1 LASLNYVNV
10 RLLVDSGASFSCIT
24 ESTFKRIV
32 ARDGNSRLKVAPLT
46 DNIRLSSAT
55 GSPLHIIG
63 EVMLDI
69 RLQYHLIPQKFLVIR
84 NLHHSGVIG
93 MDFLQDCKAVINLSE
108 QTLHLFDNSIVAPL
122 ITARDHANALCLMQT
137 VRIPGH
143 TEAVLPVTLARHAPY
158 RGHDP
163 AITEA
168 WPGITN
174 RGIGIAKALVQP
186 QNTRTICRILNVN
199 STPQTLRRGTRIAYL
214 SPIDASDPFN
224 VAALRGDQIRN
235 AAYLAAIHEQQD
247 SSKTTITQEDKIKA
261 INEVG
266 LQLDAAKK
274 RLKEHEFDELVSLL
288 YEYKHLFIT
297 DDADIPL
304 SNLPPVKI
312 PLLDDRPV
320 RIKPYRLPPLMDAEL
335 NRQLS
340 KLCHS
345 GIFWNRLVHRIRVQ
359 FSWCVNPAL
368 RAHPRRPESET
379 GNETGS
385 GNTWRI
391 VTDLRQLNLRVAP
404 LYHALPRVEDSMHK
418 LGHSRANLY
427 STFDQKGAF
436 YALSL
441 AEESRDITA
450 ISSSRYHL
458 RYTRLPLGLKSSS
471 SIFQLSLSNLLRSQ
485 LDTDLMVLYQ
495 DDLFLFTNGWDQHKA
510 LMKQIFHKYDVA
522 NLRFNGKKSGLLPPS
537 SIFGYQ
543 FDETGVRISDA
554 RAQIIKDGWPTP
566 KNVKQVRSFLGSIN
580 YVKRLVP
587 RHAELT
593 FPLRELLRPNAEF
606 NWGPEQQKSFDLIKQ
621 TLSSD
626 TVLAYPRFDNLKD
639 CHFVVICDGSKHSVG
654 SALGQVQ
661 PDGSTRI
668 IEYRARP
675 TSKRESLGSATALEL
690 VSLIQA
696 IRWHEPFLRL
706 APFVIKCDHVTL
718 TYLRELKHS
727 KNPKLLRYALL
738 LSEFDYKIEYTKG
751 RTHTLA
757 DSLSRRPFTQAERD
771 QVEKSQQEVDPLFLS
786 AISEELFED
795 MYTLGRS
802 DLEIAFTALSA
813 SR

>member
-1 LASLNYVNV
+1 V

-32 ARDGNSRLKVAPLT
+32 ARDGNSRLKVTPLT

-69 RLQYHLIPQKFLVIR
+69 RLQYHLIPHKFLVIR

-137 VRIPGH
+137 VHIPGH
-143 TEAVLPVTLARHAPY
+143 TEAVSPVTLAWHAPY

-174 RGIGIAKALVQP
+174 HGIGIAKALVQP
-186 QNTRTICRILNVN
+186 QNTRTICRILNVKP
-199 STPQTLRRGTRIAYL
+199 TPQTLRRGTRIAYL

-235 AAYLAAIHEQQD
+235 AAHLAAIDEQQD
-247 SSKTTITQEDKIKA
+247 SSKTTINQEDKIKA
-261 INEVG
+261 INEVA
-266 LQLDAAKK
+266 LQFDAAKK
-274 RLKEHEFDELVSLL
+274 RLNEHEFDELVCLL

-320 RIKPYRLPPLMDAEL
+320 RIKPYRLPPSMDTEL

-345 GIFWNRLVHRIRVQ
+345 HILEPSCSAHSSPLFLVRKSSPPGTPPQ
-359 FSWCVNPAL
+359 
-368 RAHPRRPESET
+368 T
-379 GNETGS
+379 GNETAN
-385 GNTWRI
+385 GNTWRL
-391 VTDLRQLNLRVAP
+391 VTDLCQLNLRVAP
-404 LYHALPRVEDSMHK
+404 VYHALPRVEDSMYK
-418 LGHSRANLY
+418 LGHSKATLY
-427 STFDQKGAF
+427 SVFDQKGAF
-436 YALSL
+436 FSLSL
-441 AEESRDITA
+441 AEESRDLTA
-450 ISSSRYHL
+450 ISSSKYHL
-458 RYTRLPLGLKSSS
+458 RYTRLPLGLKSAS
-471 SIFQLSLSNLLRSQ
+471 SIYQLSLSNLLRSQ
-485 LDTDLMVLYQ
+485 PDSDLMILYQ
-495 DDLFLFTNGWDQHKA
+495 DDLFLFTDGWEQHKA
-510 LMKQIFHKYDVA
+510 LMKQIFDKYHVA
-522 NLRFNGKKSGLLPPS
+522 NLRFNRRKSQVCCPRVQYL
-537 SIFGYQ
+537 GYQ

-554 RAQIIKDGWPTP
+554 RAQIIKDWPPP

-606 NWGPEQQKSFDLIKQ
+606 IWGPEQQKSFDLIKQ
-621 TLSSD
+621 TLASD
-626 TVLAYPRFDNLKD
+626 TVLAYIRFDNLKD
-639 CHFVVICDGSKHSVG
+639 CPFVVICD
-654 SALGQVQ
+654 
-661 PDGSTRI
+661 R
-668 IEYRARP
+668 
-675 TSKRESLGSATALEL
+675 SKRS
-690 VSLIQA
+690 V
-696 IRWHEPFLRL
+696 
-706 APFVIKCDHVTL
+706 
-718 TYLRELKHS
+718 
-727 KNPKLLRYALL
+727 
-738 LSEFDYKIEYTKG
+738 
-751 RTHTLA
+751 
-757 DSLSRRPFTQAERD
+757 
-771 QVEKSQQEVDPLFLS
+771 
-786 AISEELFED
+786 
-795 MYTLGRS
+795 
-802 DLEIAFTALSA
+802 
-813 SR
+813 

>member
-32 ARDGNSRLKVAPLT
+32 ACDGNSRLKVAPLT

-143 TEAVLPVTLARHAPY
+143 TEAVLPVTLSRHAPY

-186 QNTRTICRILNVN
+186 QNTRTICRILNAN
-199 STPQTLRRGTRIAYL
+199 SAPQTLRRGTRIAYL

-235 AAYLAAIHEQQD
+235 AAYLAVIDAQQD
-247 SSKTTITQEDKIKA
+247 SSKTTINQEDKIKA

-304 SNLPPVKI
+304 SSLPPVKI

-340 KLCHS
+340 KLCQSHILEPS
-345 GIFWNRLVHRIRVQ
+345 CSPYSSPVFLVRKPR
-359 FSWCVNPAL
+359 PPP
-368 RAHPRRPESET
+368 AHPRKPKAKPEVEIP
-379 GNETGS
+379 GGS
-385 GNTWRI
+385 
-391 VTDLRQLNLRVAP
+391 
-404 LYHALPRVEDSMHK
+404 
-418 LGHSRANLY
+418 
-427 STFDQKGAF
+427 
-436 YALSL
+436 
-441 AEESRDITA
+441 
-450 ISSSRYHL
+450 
-458 RYTRLPLGLKSSS
+458 
-471 SIFQLSLSNLLRSQ
+471 
-485 LDTDLMVLYQ
+485 
-495 DDLFLFTNGWDQHKA
+495 
-510 LMKQIFHKYDVA
+510 
-522 NLRFNGKKSGLLPPS
+522 
-537 SIFGYQ
+537 
-543 FDETGVRISDA
+543 
-554 RAQIIKDGWPTP
+554 
-566 KNVKQVRSFLGSIN
+566 
-580 YVKRLVP
+580 
-587 RHAELT
+587 
-593 FPLRELLRPNAEF
+593 
-606 NWGPEQQKSFDLIKQ
+606 
-621 TLSSD
+621 
-626 TVLAYPRFDNLKD
+626 
-639 CHFVVICDGSKHSVG
+639 
-654 SALGQVQ
+654 
-661 PDGSTRI
+661 
-668 IEYRARP
+668 
-675 TSKRESLGSATALEL
+675 
-690 VSLIQA
+690 
-696 IRWHEPFLRL
+696 
-706 APFVIKCDHVTL
+706 
-718 TYLRELKHS
+718 
-727 KNPKLLRYALL
+727 
-738 LSEFDYKIEYTKG
+738 
-751 RTHTLA
+751 
-757 DSLSRRPFTQAERD
+757 
-771 QVEKSQQEVDPLFLS
+771 
-786 AISEELFED
+786 
-795 MYTLGRS
+795 
-802 DLEIAFTALSA
+802 
-813 SR
+813 

>member
-143 TEAVLPVTLARHAPY
+143 TEAVLPVTLSRHAPY

-235 AAYLAAIHEQQD
+235 AAYLAAIDAQQD

-304 SNLPPVKI
+304 SSLPPVKI

-340 KLCHS
+340 KLCQS
-345 GIFWNRLVHRIRVQ
+345 NILEPSCSPYSSPVFLVRKPR
-359 FSWCVNPAL
+359 PPP
-368 RAHPRRPESET
+368 RAPPQTES
-379 GNETGS
+379 ETGS

-391 VTDLRQLNLRVAP
+391 VTDMRQINQRVAP
-404 LYHALPRVEDSMHK
+404 LYHALPRVEDSMYK
-418 LGHSRANLY
+418 LGHSKATFY
-427 STFDQKGAF
+427 SVFDQKGAF
-436 YALSL
+436 FSLSL
-441 AEESRDITA
+441 AEESRDLTA
-450 ISSSRYHL
+450 ISSSKYHL
-458 RYTRLPLGLKSSS
+458 RYTRLPQGLKSSS
-471 SIFQLSLSNLLRSQ
+471 SLYQLSLSNLLRSQ
-485 LDTDLMVLYQ
+485 LDSDSIILYQ
-495 DDLFLFTNGWDQHKA
+495 DDLFLFTDGWEQHKV
-510 LMKQIFHKYDVA
+510 LMKQIFDKYDGA
-522 NLRFNGKKSGLLPPS
+522 NLRFNGRKSQVCCPRVQYL
-537 SIFGYQ
+537 GYQ

-554 RAQIIKDGWPTP
+554 RAQIIKDWPTP

-606 NWGPEQQKSFDLIKQ
+606 SWGPEQQKSFDLIKQ

-654 SALGQVQ
+654 SA
-661 PDGSTRI
+661 
-668 IEYRARP
+668 
-675 TSKRESLGSATALEL
+675 
-690 VSLIQA
+690 
-696 IRWHEPFLRL
+696 
-706 APFVIKCDHVTL
+706 
-718 TYLRELKHS
+718 
-727 KNPKLLRYALL
+727 
-738 LSEFDYKIEYTKG
+738 
-751 RTHTLA
+751 
-757 DSLSRRPFTQAERD
+757 
-771 QVEKSQQEVDPLFLS
+771 
-786 AISEELFED
+786 
-795 MYTLGRS
+795 
-802 DLEIAFTALSA
+802 
-813 SR
+813 

>member
-10 RLLVDSGASFSCIT
+10 RLLVDSGASFSSIT

-93 MDFLQDCKAVINLSE
+93 VDFLQDSKAVINLSE

-163 AITEA
+163 AIAEA

-224 VAALRGDQIRN
+224 VAALRGNQIRN
-235 AAYLAAIHEQQD
+235 AAHLAVIDEQQD
-247 SSKTTITQEDKIKA
+247 SNKTTITQEDKIKA

-304 SNLPPVKI
+304 SNLSPVKI
-312 PLLDDRPV
+312 PLLDDRLV

-345 GIFWNRLVHRIRVQ
+345 GVLEPSCSPYSAPVFLVRKPSPPGVPSQ
-359 FSWCVNPAL
+359 TG
-368 RAHPRRPESET
+368 T
-379 GNETGS
+379 GN
-385 GNTWRI
+385 GNNWRI
-391 VTDLRQLNLRVAP
+391 VTDFRQQNLRVAP
-404 LYHALPRVEDSMHK
+404 LYHAWR
-418 LGHSRANLY
+418 
-427 STFDQKGAF
+427 
-436 YALSL
+436 
-441 AEESRDITA
+441 
-450 ISSSRYHL
+450 
-458 RYTRLPLGLKSSS
+458 
-471 SIFQLSLSNLLRSQ
+471 
-485 LDTDLMVLYQ
+485 
-495 DDLFLFTNGWDQHKA
+495 
-510 LMKQIFHKYDVA
+510 
-522 NLRFNGKKSGLLPPS
+522 
-537 SIFGYQ
+537 
-543 FDETGVRISDA
+543 
-554 RAQIIKDGWPTP
+554 TP
-566 KNVKQVRSFLGSIN
+566 C
-580 YVKRLVP
+580 
-587 RHAELT
+587 
-593 FPLRELLRPNAEF
+593 PN
-606 NWGPEQQKSFDLIKQ
+606 
-621 TLSSD
+621 
-626 TVLAYPRFDNLKD
+626 
-639 CHFVVICDGSKHSVG
+639 
-654 SALGQVQ
+654 
-661 PDGSTRI
+661 
-668 IEYRARP
+668 
-675 TSKRESLGSATALEL
+675 
-690 VSLIQA
+690 
-696 IRWHEPFLRL
+696 
-706 APFVIKCDHVTL
+706 
-718 TYLRELKHS
+718 
-727 KNPKLLRYALL
+727 
-738 LSEFDYKIEYTKG
+738 
-751 RTHTLA
+751 
-757 DSLSRRPFTQAERD
+757 
-771 QVEKSQQEVDPLFLS
+771 
-786 AISEELFED
+786 
-795 MYTLGRS
+795 
-802 DLEIAFTALSA
+802 
-813 SR
+813 